1 MYVVF
6 FMCTHLLPSPPPFSL
21 CVCACVCVC
30 VCVRVRV
37 CVFRAERVCRF
48 VVGRSLGLSEE
59 DRIQVSNFV
68 HQLIK
73 EGIVAKEQFIQVCM
87 TN

>member
-1 MYVVF
+1 
-6 FMCTHLLPSPPPFSL
+6 MCTHLLRSPPPFSL
-21 CVCACVCVC
+21 CVC
-30 VCVRVRV
+30 V

-73 EGIVAKEQFIQVCM
+73 EGIVARDQFIQVCM
-87 TN
+87 TNYSL